1 MVALPATPV
10 AATLELNSWA
20 RSSDRRAAGN
30 QSRGYINLAPLSQC
44 GQNDATIGPPGVL
57 RGGRAYVCVFVDF
70 GCDYRRGRG
79 RAHRSGPAVEQE
91 RDYDAS
97 IVTPGAVAIVG
108 GLILI
113 GLALA
118 VRALGRIEKA
128 LAARPLSHP
137 VLQEETAAPAVEEPA
152 AAAAPPRPY
161 PIPAQ
166 ASRRASA
173 AAVAG
178 CGYSPGAAR
187 RRRVGA
193 AREKFPSLV
202 RLDNAPVVDDA
213 EVSLS
218 PKPSVR
224 ADEAAAEANNAVAQQ
239 TNGATP
245 PRIEPRLEVQAR
257 PASRPPQ
264 AKNWTAVWPKKQ
276 RPGREAPAPA
286 AEKAVPQQPPAL
298 PVEPMLTPEP
308 VQFQFREPAPEPR
321 PAVPAPEARTPVSI
335 LKSGVVDG
343 MAYTLYSDGSIE
355 AQLPQGTLRFGSIA
369 ELRNHIEQSA

>member
-1 MVALPATPV
+1 MYVFLLILGAVIA
-10 AATLELNSWA
+10 
-20 RSSDRRAAGN
+20 AAGVV
-30 QSRGYINLAPLSQC
+30 L
-44 GQNDATIGPPGVL
+44 IGPGLPF
-57 RGGRAYVCVFVDF
+57 GG
-70 GCDYRRGRG
+70 
-79 RAHRSGPAVEQE
+79 

-128 LAARPLSHP
+128 LAARPLPHP
-137 VLQEETAAPAVEEPA
+137 VLQEEAAAPVAEEPA
-152 AAAAPPRPY
+152 AATAAPAR
-161 PIPAQ
+161 IPFPPKPVAEP
-166 ASRRASA
+166 APPPLP
-173 AAVAG
+173 AVAT
-178 CGYSPGAAR
+178 PRVLPEDAALER
-187 RRRVGA
+187 L
-193 AREKFPSLV
+193 REKFPSLV
-202 RLDNAPVVDDA
+202 RLDNAPVVEDA
-213 EVSLS
+213 EVPLS

-224 ADEAAAEANNAVAQQ
+224 TDEAAAEANNAVAQQ

-257 PASRPPQ
+257 PANRPAQ
-264 AKNWTAVWPKKQ
+264 AKNFEAFWPKKQ

-286 AEKAVPQQPPAL
+286 AQEPAAQQPL
-298 PVEPMLTPEP
+298 PVEPVLTPEP

-321 PAVPAPEARTPVSI
+321 PVEPAPEPPTTISI

-355 AQLPQGTLRFGSIA
+355 APLPRGMLRFGSIA
-369 ELRNHIEQSA
+369 VLRNHIEQSA